1 MHFHYDTAYMYIIYF
16 YYIHSRH
23 YALSLRLL
31 VPLPEAGFISQM
43 GTKDGGI
50 GLAKPHNL

>member
-1 MHFHYDTAYMYIIYF
+1 MTLAYMYIIYF

-23 YALSLRLL
+23 YALSLPLL

-43 GTKDGGI
+43 GTRDGGI